1 MSLDEQISEL
11 NYKYQFVKNNKFWNY
26 NQIYNLIINGQLFQ
40 LSENDILLNISNDI
54 AKNINSTF
62 TNKKGMDDYII
73 PNIDI
78 EQMKNIVVRFYMQIN
93 PELSNKITF
102 ILSKTEFVKHD
113 ENKPSDEQ
121 RSVSTP
127 QGIKIYYKN
136 DLKSLVTLAHEL
148 SHGISNFNDKLEL
161 KDGRGVESL
170 SEVESMLTEE
180 LFLEYLKNMN
190 LQIREKN
197 NGETRTL
204 DEDIINDIKYNK
216 YKDTIYT
223 SYRAIDELEFRK
235 VLVNNNIDEDFIEK
249 LSISMN
255 MLKED
260 IISKIDMFISR
271 YYPSDNQVR
280 NYIGINNY
288 DLKNGQHLSNEAR
301 FIYANCLV
309 EKLNGMNLD
318 NSQKMEFY
326 KAYLNNAKD
335 MTFQEVLKL
344 FNVDLTN
351 LHSFSEEF
359 INEFNALSN
368 NDILHKGTQQ
378 L

>member
-235 VLVNNNIDEDFIEK
+235 VLVNDNIDEDFIEK